1 MSILRSKHSGW
12 THESTRT
19 PFFGGGG
26 GGGPTQTTSTSQTS
40 NIPDY
45 AQPYVENMLESTQRQ
60 IYTTDPNTGERTGF
74 TPYVPYSKNASDYVA
89 PFQPMQVAAQQGIK
103 NLEVPGAIGAGAM
116 GSFFAGQNYANQMQD
131 PASMA
136 SYMNPYQQNV
146 TDVAKAAAVR
156 EAQIAQSAGNLGAAR
171 QGTYGGARQ
180 TLANTERERNL
191 LSNLSNIQAQGSNQA
206 YQQAISNQQF
216 GAGLGMQ
223 GYGQAAQLAGQG
235 LKAQQD
241 IYGLQNQYGG
251 QQQAQE
257 QQKISQSIQDFANQ
271 QQYPLMQLGTMSNM
285 LRGLP
290 MQSAN
295 TNQYVAAPNALT
307 QGIGL
312 AGAGASIY
320 NALKKE
326 GGVIKEMR
334 SGGITSIPRY
344 DVGGSVRAKLEMMP
358 LKELQEYKSGSPAIQ
373 EMVEE
378 ILRDKTGKAGGG
390 IIAFQNRGEV
400 EDPEMVRRAYIDAAA
415 LQATNNPP
423 VETKKIFPTGVG
435 PVNVGPTNIP
445 SLDTVI
451 ANRQLGLPKDF
462 PSELS
467 YEADKARSDFQQK
480 VVEQGGQLKP
490 TTKFTGTST
499 VPMTDEQRMTR
510 FRAALEPASDMRTKD
525 QIITDANKQNAGVQA
540 DPNLSKEDKARLQK
554 RHDEGVAIVKANP
567 NIGVKPPA
575 VAPVLAATPA
585 PAPVATPAGILQ
597 ANPRMPPT
605 RPVEETQAELDKG
618 ADERVK
624 ASNIDQNSAEARKG
638 LMAERANAKD
648 EARRVTA
655 LRMAEF
661 FGAWGST
668 PGNTIVAGLNTL
680 KNKVPDFVTDIKD
693 ATKIRKDIDK
703 DIAALDKLDREEK
716 RGIRKDYFKER
727 SDLAARGMQAYGY
740 ELSAY
745 SSLTNAEIQARATM
759 ASANR
764 ATDLDR
770 DAIAY
775 FNDLVANS
783 NMDPKNPAT
792 MRIAR
797 QKAREGANP
806 YAQERL
812 DIQKEAVIA
821 NKEKGSKD
829 LSALNMQLTQYMFG
843 NLTDAEK
850 VEKARIE
857 QAIITEKQRIRD
869 DVYKKP
875 TTAAPVA
882 APAPAPVT
890 AAPIKN
896 NDGTITIPSGDRKG
910 TYQPQPDGTFKK
922 IG

>member
-12 THESTRT
+12 THEGTRT

-26 GGGPTQTTSTSQTS
+26 GGGPNTTTSTSQTS

-60 IYTTDPNTGERTGF
+60 IYTTDPNTGQRTGF
-74 TPYVPYSKNASDYVA
+74 TPYVPYSRNASDYVA
-89 PFQPMQVAAQQGIK
+89 PFQPMQVAAQQGIA
-103 NLEVPGAIGAGAM
+103 NLQVPGAIGAGAM

-180 TLANTERERNL
+180 TLANSERERNL

-344 DVGGSVRAKLEMMP
+344 NIGGSIRAKLEMMP
-358 LKELQEYKSGSPAIQ
+358 IEKLQAYKSESPAVQ

-378 ILRDKTGKAGGG
+378 ILRDKTDKAGGG

-400 EDPEMVRRAYIDAAA
+400 EDPEMVRQAYVEAGK

-423 VETKKIFPTGVG
+423 VEAKKIFPTGVG

-462 PSELS
+462 PSDLS

-499 VPMTDEQRMTR
+499 VPMTDAQRMTG
-510 FRAALEPASDMRTKD
+510 FRAALDQVSDTRTKE
-525 QIITDANKQNAGVQA
+525 QIIADANKQNARVQA
-540 DPNLSKEDKARLQK
+540 DPNLSKEDKAVIQR
-554 RHDEGVAIVKANP
+554 RTDEGLASVKADP
-567 NIGVKPPA
+567 NIGVKPPGIA
-575 VAPVLAATPA
+575 PGVAPVVA
-585 PAPVATPAGILQ
+585 PPPVATPAGILQ
-597 ANPRMPPT
+597 ANPRMPPI

-680 KNKVPDFVTDIKD
+680 KNKVPDFVTDIKE

-759 ASANR
+759 YSANKDTYSDKTFKDALAELVSKGMNPNDPATR
-764 ATDLDR
+764 VLARKSVASITGLTGEKIDASKEAQVPKTMDKDPEVKQLKMDRFATDEG
-770 DAIAY
+770 
-775 FNDLVANS
+775 S
-783 NMDPKNPAT
+783 PE
-792 MRIAR
+792 RIAID
-797 QKAREGANP
+797 QKLAA
-806 YAQERL
+806 
-812 DIQKEAVIA
+812 
-821 NKEKGSKD
+821 
-829 LSALNMQLTQYMFG
+829 
-843 NLTDAEK
+843 AE
-850 VEKARIE
+850 
-857 QAIITEKQRIRD
+857 QRIRGNIF
-869 DVYKKP
+869 KAP
-875 TTAAPVA
+875 TTA
-882 APAPAPVT
+882 APAPAPAAIT

>member
-1 MSILRSKHSGW
+1 MNIIKFFKWLLLDQ
-12 THESTRT
+12 
-19 PFFGGGG
+19 FVLDFGGGG

-60 IYTTDPNTGERTGF
+60 IYTTDPVTGERTGF

-241 IYGLQNQYGG
+241 LYGLQNQYGG

-257 QQKISQSIQDFANQ
+257 QQKISQAIQDFANQ

-344 DVGGSVRAKLEMMP
+344 DVGGSIRAKLEMMSP
-358 LKELQEYKSGSPAIQ
+358 KELQEYKSGSPAIQ

-400 EDPEMVRRAYIDAAA
+400 EDPEMVRQAYIDAAA
-415 LQATNNPP
+415 LQAANNPP
-423 VETKKIFPTGVG
+423 VEAKKIFPTGIG

-467 YEADKARSDFQQK
+467 YEADRARSDFQQK

-575 VAPVLAATPA
+575 VAPVPAPAPVVA

-597 ANPRMPPT
+597 ANLRVPPT
-605 RPVEETQAELDKG
+605 RPIEETQAELDKG

-775 FNDLVANS
+775 FNDLVANN

-812 DIQKEAVIA
+812 DVQKEAVIA

-843 NLTDAEK
+843 ELTDAEK